1 MGNTKKLYPGDRVQV
16 RSYEEIAATL
26 DADGCLDHIPFMPEM
41 MPLCGKHLVVRHRL
55 TKTCVEGYG
64 ARLLARTVTLEGAYC
79 DGSSHEG
86 CQRSCPLLWKEAW
99 LRPLEPRA
107 TAEDH
112 GEVASPGGA
121 ARLRT
126 RRDDRHFFC
135 QSTELGRATTY
146 LFPVSFKRC
155 TAEFRAGNV
164 GPRKAFEFLWLPF
177 VVKLKTKLLGK
188 AAVQPVGNGSST
200 PAEALGLRA
209 GEFVE
214 VKSVREISLTLDQRG
229 RNRGLE
235 FTPSMLPFCGRKLR
249 VRSRVERMILETT
262 GEMREIGNTVILEGV
277 TCDGHTI
284 LGGCSRHVFH
294 LWREAWLRRLPDR
307 PGRADVVEQSLSTK
321 ADSPAVPT
329 RERDNRSPRES

>member
-1 MGNTKKLYPGDRVQV
+1 MGKTKRLYPGDRVRV
-16 RSYEEIAATL
+16 RSLEEITAAL
-26 DADGCLDHIPFMPEM
+26 DADGCLDHLPFMPEM
-41 MPLCGKHLVVRHRL
+41 MPLCGRHFVVRHRL

-79 DGSSHEG
+79 DGSSHED
-86 CQRSCPLLWKEAW
+86 CQRCCPLLWKEAW
-99 LRPLEPRA
+99 LRPPESGSSA
-107 TAEDH
+107 DDF
-112 GEVASPGGA
+112 GEVASSGRA
-121 ARLRT
+121 SRLRT

-146 LFPVSFKRC
+146 LFPVSFRRC

-209 GEFVE
+209 GELVE
-214 VKSVREISLTLDQRG
+214 VKSAQEISLTLDQHG

-249 VRSRVERMILETT
+249 VRSRVEKMILETT

-294 LWREAWLRRLPDR
+294 LWREAWLRRVADH
-307 PGRADVVEQSLSTK
+307 PGRADAVERSLSAK
-321 ADSPAVPT
+321 ADSPTVQA
-329 RERDNRSPRES
+329 RESDNRSPTAS